1 MQFMQLIRG
10 GQNPQ
15 KLVIDL
21 LQNQMGNTPMGKNL
35 LELAKNNQT
44 SEIEKIARNLMSQQ
58 GLDFDKEFLA
68 FKQNLGIK

>member
-1 MQFMQLIRG
+1 MDNKSFSFAETFPPQLIY
-10 GQNPQ
+10 
-15 KLVIDL
+15 LSEI
-21 LQNQMGNTPMGKNL
+21 

-68 FKQNLGIK
+68 FKQNLGT

>member
-1 MQFMQLIRG
+1 MQFMQLIKG

-21 LQNQMGNTPMGKNL
+21 LQNQMGNTPMGRNL

-44 SEIEKIARNLMSQQ
+44 SEIEKIARNLMAQQ

>member
-10 GQNPQ
+10 GKNPQ